1 MLLLCAARCG
11 GLACG
16 GWRLALDPNVGVL
29 RSELASSSPCGDERA
44 AGPTRFLSLERVLSS
59 VVLAFLSPRSV
70 VGVGRAR
77 CNSARRAAGFA
88 CVCFAM
94 RRRACCGAYPLFIAR
109 ARFVRFRRFY
119 RRAWPWGPVGL
130 ATAPRAWAAVGVCVD
145 CCDAEAAGGGVVGL
159 CGRTA
164 PLRARAFGGFFS
176 PPAWVE
182 VHLAASQC
190 WKTVRVRPAVCS
202 QVRLVGSLVDC
213 CTLRAVGRRSCVARG
228 PSSCGGRGTS
238 WWALRAGR
246 LLFNIVGR
254 SMLPTGNQAGIF
266 PLLGAPLPSLCRPRG
281 CGVRS
286 RRGGQG
292 SAALCGRL

>member
-1 MLLLCAARCG
+1 MVFLHGGQLLFLVAIGFWGHRGSDACIFVARLLVVARRAVVG
-11 GLACG
+11 GRRWHWALACRG
-16 GWRLALDPNVGVL
+16 TNLRLHRLVATSVL
-29 RSELASSSPCGDERA
+29 RGLPA
-44 AGPTRFLSLERVLSS
+44 FLSLERVLSS

-119 RRAWPWGPVGL
+119 RRAWPWGPVGF
-130 ATAPRAWAAVGVCVD
+130 ATAPRAWAAVGICVD
-145 CCDAEAAGGGVVGL
+145 RRDAEAAGGGVVGS

-238 WWALRAGR
+238 
-246 LLFNIVGR
+246 
-254 SMLPTGNQAGIF
+254 
-266 PLLGAPLPSLCRPRG
+266 
-281 CGVRS
+281 
-286 RRGGQG
+286 
-292 SAALCGRL
+292 

>member
-1 MLLLCAARCG
+1 MHLRRAAPRV
-11 GLACG
+11 GLARG
-16 GWRLALDPNVGVL
+16 GWRSAVALDVGVL
-29 RSELASSSPCGDERA
+29 RNELASSSPCGDERA

-70 VGVGRAR
+70 IGIGRAR

-88 CVCFAM
+88 CVCFAV

-109 ARFVRFRRFY
+109 ARFVRFRRFLSS
-119 RRAWPWGPVGL
+119 RL
-130 ATAPRAWAAVGVCVD
+130 ALGAGGVCYGTAGRAAVGICVD
-145 CCDAEAAGGGVVGL
+145 RRDAEAAGGGVVGS

-238 WWALRAGR
+238 
-246 LLFNIVGR
+246 
-254 SMLPTGNQAGIF
+254 
-266 PLLGAPLPSLCRPRG
+266 
-281 CGVRS
+281 
-286 RRGGQG
+286 
-292 SAALCGRL
+292 